1 MLFPTSDPDHN
12 FGSACET
19 EYRRQNMIKTQGSAV
34 FEILRKT
41 AAGLFAVLIISSL
54 AFSVSAAEVNST
66 AAGKYRPSS
75 AITVY
80 INDLPLTF
88 DAEPEL
94 ISGTTFV
101 PVRPIFEAL
110 NIDFQWTISAEK
122 LPQIMEQNG
131 FILKSAPLRQSI
143 TPR

>member
-1 MLFPTSDPDHN
+1 MRNGIPKTKHDQNSRIRRVRDSPKD
-12 FGSACET
+12 GS
-19 EYRRQNMIKTQGSAV
+19 R
-34 FEILRKT
+34 
-41 AAGLFAVLIISSL
+41 LFAVLIISSL

-110 NIDFQWTISAEK
+110 NIDFQWSDIRREVTAD
-122 LPQIMEQNG
+122 NG
-131 FILKSAPLRQSI
+131 TERIHFKSAPLRQ
-143 TPR
+143 P